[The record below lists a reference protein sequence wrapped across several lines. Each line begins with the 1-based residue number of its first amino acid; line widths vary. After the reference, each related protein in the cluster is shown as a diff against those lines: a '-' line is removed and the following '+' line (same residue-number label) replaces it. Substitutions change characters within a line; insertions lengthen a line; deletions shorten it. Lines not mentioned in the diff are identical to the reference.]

1 MQSWKSLSAS
11 LPAVDVSAVSKNF
24 RNTVQATR

>member
-1 MQSWKSLSAS
+1 MQSWKNLTAS
-11 LPAVDVSAVSKNF
+11 LPAVDLSSVNKNF

>member
-1 MQSWKSLSAS
+1 MQAWKNFSAA
-11 LPAVDVSAVSKNF
+11 LPAVDVSNVSKNF